1 MRTEIAWRADENG
14 MLLGPAVHDS
24 RLIKLLVSEESLEF
38 GMRRLSGDVVTVEL
52 RGVQDFTMRE
62 MWNGAIVSEFWAWKV
77 DSVPEA
83 LWGIPDSAWNVF
95 FSNRMGIEDAKRA
108 AARIARARPESY
120 LVQLACSYGGAVVA
134 VCDRIA
140 VFEHVLFVT
149 A

>member
-1 MRTEIAWRADENG
+1 
-14 MLLGPAVHDS
+14 
-24 RLIKLLVSEESLEF
+24 
-38 GMRRLSGDVVTVEL
+38 
-52 RGVQDFTMRE
+52 
-62 MWNGAIVSEFWAWKV
+62 V